1 MITIEWDED
10 VDESVEAVKGVC
22 GVDDDDPAG

>member
-1 MITIEWDED
+1 MTIEWDED
-10 VDESVEAVKGVC
+10 VDESVEADKGGC